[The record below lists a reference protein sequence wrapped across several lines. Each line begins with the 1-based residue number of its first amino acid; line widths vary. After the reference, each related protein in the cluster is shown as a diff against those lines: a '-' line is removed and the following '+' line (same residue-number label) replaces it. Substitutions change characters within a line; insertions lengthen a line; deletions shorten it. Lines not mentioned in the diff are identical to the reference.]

1 MLDIS
6 SQPTPPRDTS
16 LPEHTPRTRLSR
28 VVVELVV
35 VVVVVLVVVVD
46 DVVVVVV
53 VVEVLVVVAVVVV
66 VVVVELVVDEVVV
79 VEAVVDCCDVCCV
92 VCLSRTSI
100 GLLSTVQSLSEYPLL
115 VSGPGLRAVVRAERE
130 VRGLGSSLTSPHTSV
145 CPGSSSSPPSL
156 SLQTPH
162 WWFPY
167 RMVRG
172 PVKSTNTAR
181 LQSGGSRS
189 AVTRT
194 LRLSMQ
200 PL

>member
-35 VVVVVLVVVVD
+35 VVVVVD

-53 VVEVLVVVAVVVV
+53 VVEVLVVVVVAVVVV
-66 VVVVELVVDEVVV
+66 VVVVELVVVEVVV

-167 RMVRG
+167 RMVG
-172 PVKSTNTAR
+172 PVKSTLMAR
-181 LQSGGSRS
+181 LQSGGSRL

-194 LRLSMQ
+194 ARLSMQ